1 MTSPESTYTGP
12 RLPGGRPRQKTH
24 WLRWSAILLIGVPGV
39 LLALYL
45 TFIAHDQFV
54 SEARFGLRA
63 GAQTQSTAA
72 SRDGRATLGGSE
84 MTAELFVDS
93 FAVVDYVKS
102 RQIVRELDK
111 QLNLRDMWSKPT
123 IDLWYRISSDDTD
136 EALWRQWKRM
146 VDIEFDMSTGA
157 IILRV
162 RAFTPEESLRLA
174 QAILTASEKLV
185 NQMSVKAR
193 EDSVRFAQG
202 EVQTAEKRLAAARI
216 DVQDLRARTG
226 VLDPVKEAEAN
237 LQIAAKVRADIATA
251 AAELDAM
258 RAGGLRSGPAYE
270 RVQARLQA
278 LQRQLKELNDHQIS
292 VARGSKAEDEKGSLS
307 AVLREYEAAETERQF
322 AEVYYTGALKAL
334 EEARGLAARQMLY
347 TVVASQPTLA
357 DESQYPRRLIDTAL
371 GVLGLFILWIVA
383 VLVVYAIKDHA

>member
-1 MTSPESTYTGP
+1 
-12 RLPGGRPRQKTH
+12 
-24 WLRWSAILLIGVPGV
+24 LRWSAILLIGIPGV

-45 TFIAHDQFV
+45 TFIAHDQYV

-63 GAQTQSTAA
+63 GTQTQASAA
-72 SRDGRATLGGSE
+72 SREGHATLGGSE
-84 MTAELFVDS
+84 MTSELFVDS

-111 QLNLRDMWSKPT
+111 QLNLRGMWSKPA
-123 IDLWYRISSDDTD
+123 IDLWYRMSEDDTD
-136 EALWRQWKRM
+136 EGLWRQWNRM

-162 RAFTPEESLRLA
+162 RAFTPEDSLRLA
-174 QAILTASEKLV
+174 QAILGASEKLV
-185 NQMSVKAR
+185 NKMSVKAR
-193 EDSVRFAQG
+193 EDSVRFAQD
-202 EVQTAEKRLAAARI
+202 EVQGAEKRLSEARVK
-216 DVQDLRARTG
+216 VQDLRARTG

-237 LQIAAKVRADIATA
+237 LQIAAKVRGDIATA

-270 RVQARLQA
+270 RVQARYQA

-292 VARGSKAEDEKGSLS
+292 VARGAKPDERGSLS
-307 AVLREYEAAETERQF
+307 AVLREYESAETERQF

-334 EEARGLAARQMLY
+334 EDARGMAARQLLY
-347 TVVASQPTLA
+347 TVVASQPTMA
-357 DESQYPRRLIDTAL
+357 DESQYPRRMVDTAL